1 SPHDRRPDEEPSQA
15 VARGGD
21 PEQPRQAEGRA
32 DGPADERTHDRPDA
46 DRRSGGDALGR
57 GLDRPR
63 HRARDPGHRPDV
75 DEREPETPEDRRG
88 HDLLGG
94 RREGAGQRTERVR
107 ERADDDQPLRS
118 EPPSQTGKRQ
128 HQGDLDEG
136 SEREDRGDHR
146 RGATAAPVANATT
159 MNAADPHARACP
171 NRSRPPMIRTTR
183 LSTIGMIPANVEA
196 TMAIATDR
204 TSGDADRPRSAVAAA
219 HSRPATRI
227 GPRASPTPSAR
238 APHVGAARRLTV
250 AWSARSAPTPPTSRP
265 RE

>member
-1 SPHDRRPDEEPSQA
+1 DPGANSGCSQEGH
-15 VARGGD
+15 VQH
-21 PEQPRQAEGRA
+21 EQ
-32 DGPADERTHDRPDA
+32 A
-46 DRRSGGDALGR
+46 DR
-57 GLDRPR
+57 
-63 HRARDPGHRPDV
+63 
-75 DEREPETPEDRRG
+75 T
-88 HDLLGG
+88 
-94 RREGAGQRTERVR
+94 
-107 ERADDDQPLRS
+107 
-118 EPPSQTGKRQ
+118 EPPHG
-128 HQGDLDEG
+128 
-136 SEREDRGDHR
+136 
-146 RGATAAPVANATT
+146 APVANATT

-219 HSRPATRI
+219 HSRLATRI

-265 RE
+265 REPRYSAMYGTHAPTAPNSRA